1 MAGIFSGLIFDEKDQ
16 LVEYKKV
23 GDEEYYI
30 INDDG
35 FLRHVEAEKI
45 DRAIFKEM
53 TSWVKGNEESI
64 GKEAA
69 KMMGQDDLF
78 TTAQMINEL
87 KNIDRQIDQMM
98 QVGFPQDQK
107 SYMGMMGFKVIINY
121 HGELVEVCQATGV
134 IEED

>member
-1 MAGIFSGLIFDEKDQ
+1 MAGIFSGLVFDEKDQ
-16 LVEYKKV
+16 VVEYKKV

-35 FLRHVEAEKI
+35 FMRHVEAKTI

-53 TSWVKGNEESI
+53 TSWVKGHEEVV

-78 TTAQMINEL
+78 TTAKVINEL
-87 KNIDRQIDQMM
+87 KNIDQQIDQMM
-98 QVGFPQDQK
+98 QVGFPEDQK
-107 SYMGMMGFKVIINY
+107 SYMGMMGFKVIIDY
-121 HGELVEVCQATGV
+121 HGDLVEVCQASGV
-134 IEED
+134 VEDE